1 MRFLFLSLCLASA
14 AAAAAAQPLP
24 LAEAQALAAQRSRQP
39 AAQAAMAAAAR
50 EMAVAA
56 GRRPDPVL
64 RLGVNNLP
72 IEGPERFRISRDF
85 MTMRSIGVMQE
96 LTRGD
101 KLAARSR
108 RFEQEALAAEA
119 GAEAARLA
127 VRRDAAFAWVDL
139 HYQERAIGL
148 VRQQHAEA
156 KLQEDAALAAVRAGR
171 AAQADV
177 VAARQ
182 AVAQLE
188 DRIAEAE
195 REAQLARIALAR
207 WVGEA
212 AARPLAGTPLWDSA
226 AAAAHDVAARVAAH
240 PRLRALQQQEGV
252 AEAEVAAAGAERR
265 PDWSVELMYGQR
277 GSAFGDMVS
286 VNLSVPLQTDRAQRQ
301 DREVAARRA
310 NLERVRNEREEALR
324 AAVSEAQATQ
334 AAWQSA
340 RARLARYDATLLPL
354 AADRVQAALAG
365 YRGAGASL
373 GTVLEARRAELD
385 TRLERLRL
393 EREAA
398 RLAVQLQ
405 EMLAADAGATP

>member
-1 MRFLFLSLCLASA
+1 MRSLLLSLCLVS
-14 AAAAAAQPLP
+14 AAAAAQPLP
-24 LAEAQALAAQRSRQP
+24 LAEAQALAVQRSRQP
-39 AAQAAMAAAAR
+39 AAQASMAAAAR
-50 EMAVAA
+50 DMAVAA

-72 IEGPERFRISRDF
+72 VEGPDRFRISRDF

-96 LTRGD
+96 LTSGD

-119 GAEAARLA
+119 ESDAVRLA
-127 VRRDAAFAWVDL
+127 VRRDAALAWVDL
-139 HYQERAIGL
+139 HYQLRALDL
-148 VRQQHAEA
+148 VRQQQAEA

-171 AAQADV
+171 GTQADV

-182 AVAQLE
+182 AMAQLE
-188 DRIAEAE
+188 DRLAEAE
-195 REAQLARIALAR
+195 REVQVARIALGR
-207 WVGEA
+207 WVADA
-212 AARPLAGTPLWDSA
+212 ASRPLAGTPPWDRA
-226 AAAAHDVAARVAAH
+226 QAGQDIPARVAAH
-240 PRLRALQQQEGV
+240 PRQRALQQQEGV
-252 AEAEVAAAGAERR
+252 ADAEVAAASAERR
-265 PDWSVELMYGQR
+265 PDWSVELMYSQR

-286 VNLSVPLQTDRAQRQ
+286 VNLSVPLQTGRAQRQ

-310 NLERVRNEREEALR
+310 NVERLRDEREEALR
-324 AAVSEAQATQ
+324 SAIAEAQSTR

-354 AADRVQAALAG
+354 AADRIQAALAS
-365 YRGAGASL
+365 YRGAGANL
-373 GTVLEARRAELD
+373 GMVLEARRAELD

-398 RLAVQLQ
+398 RLSVQLE
-405 EMLAADAGATP
+405 EMLAADAGAVR

>member
-1 MRFLFLSLCLASA
+1 MRVLLLSLCLLSA
-14 AAAAAAQPLP
+14 AATAQPLS
-24 LAEAQALAAQRSRQP
+24 LAEAQALAQQRSRQP
-39 AAQAAMAAAAR
+39 AAQASMAAAAR

-56 GRRPDPVL
+56 SRRPDPVL

-72 IEGPERFRISRDF
+72 IEGPDRFRTSRDF

-96 LTRGD
+96 LTRKE

-119 GAEAARLA
+119 GSDAARLA
-127 VRRDAAFAWVDL
+127 VRRDAALAWVDL
-139 HYQERAIGL
+139 HYRQRALDL
-148 VRQQHAEA
+148 VRRQHAEA
-156 KLQEDAALAAVRAGR
+156 KLQEDAALAGVRAGR
-171 AAQADV
+171 GAQADV

-182 AVAQLE
+182 AVAQLD
-188 DRIAEAE
+188 DRIAETE
-195 REAQLARIALAR
+195 HEVEVARIALAR

-212 AARPLAGTPLWDSA
+212 ATRPLAGAPQWDQPVVGAS
-226 AAAAHDVAARVAAH
+226 DMAARVAAH

-252 AEAEVAAAGAERR
+252 AEAEIAAASAERR
-265 PDWSVELMYGQR
+265 PDWSVELMYSQR
-277 GSAFGDMVS
+277 GAAFGDMMS
-286 VNLSVPLQTDRAQRQ
+286 VNLSVPLQTDRVQRQ

-310 NLERVRNEREEALR
+310 NLERVRDEREEALR
-324 AAVSEAQATQ
+324 AAVSEARATL
-334 AAWQSA
+334 ATWQGA

-373 GTVLEARRAELD
+373 ATVLEARRAELD

-393 EREAA
+393 ERETA

-405 EMLAADAGATP
+405 DMLAADTGATR